1 MAEEKIILISER
13 MRLYNSGKPKET
25 RIGTFLGKL
34 IITSERFL
42 FLSSGSSKILSE
54 MLSNKLIFRGLI
66 GELFFGKSLT
76 KDLNL
81 KALNNKGSIV
91 VRLNEIENIKASKKF
106 PFVKY
111 LAVKLMDKE
120 ICFMDDAGGLEAPVL
135 KLIEEAV
142 INQKNLISLSNN
154 K

>member
-1 MAEEKIILISER
+1 MAEEKIIFISER
-13 MRLYNSGKPKET
+13 MRLYNRAKPTET

-54 MLSNKLIFRGLI
+54 MVSNKLILGGLI
-66 GELFFGKSLT
+66 GELFFGESLT

-81 KALNNKGSIV
+81 KALKNDGSIAV
-91 VRLNEIENIKASKKF
+91 GLDEIEDIKASKKF

-120 ICFMDDAGGLEAPVL
+120 I
-135 KLIEEAV
+135 
-142 INQKNLISLSNN
+142 
-154 K
+154 

>member
-1 MAEEKIILISER
+1 MAEEKIIFISER
-13 MRLYNSGKPKET
+13 MRLYNRAKPTET

-54 MLSNKLIFRGLI
+54 MVSNKLILGGLI
-66 GELFFGKSLT
+66 GELFFGESLT

-81 KALNNKGSIV
+81 KELKNDGRIAVGLD
-91 VRLNEIENIKASKKF
+91 EIEDIKASKKF

-120 ICFMDDAGGLEAPVL
+120 ICLMDDAGGLKAPVL
-135 KLIEEAV
+135 KLIEETV
-142 INQKNLISLSNN
+142 LNQKNLINVPN
-154 K
+154 KK